1 MDHQEFVDSVGMP
14 CCVIAV
20 EKKGDTYGDIR
31 IQCAND
37 SYKEIMG
44 PAYRDNML
52 YYELVPQDNKFEDYC
67 YRAAV
72 LKQRMHAYVETKAL
86 RCWTDQTLIPL
97 ESDRDDIGYC
107 EYIFEFTWE
116 AEVDRMASVSVNEA
130 KIVLEVGMTIIRG
143 ESFHESLDK
152 ALNIIV
158 DASGAKGCRAIYI
171 DHDKKEVINYGKVLR
186 DKRWQKRE
194 TEYITYDL
202 VKEWSDVIDVSDAL
216 IIKDERDMEMV
227 AEIDPEWAES
237 MRESGVTSLV
247 MVPLHR
253 EKAVVGYLYVV
264 NFDVD
269 RVAEVKEILVMTS
282 YILGTEIAN
291 HQLVK
296 KLDEISSVD
305 ELTGLGNRRAM
316 HRKMDMI
323 RRAGSKTPFGVVNLD
338 LNGLK
343 AVNDNEGH
351 EAGDALLVQAG
362 EILEKV
368 FYQEDLF
375 RTGGDEFVVI
385 ISDIEKDAFDHKLI
399 TLRDNM
405 DKNVDV
411 SFAIG
416 EFWSDGS
423 DELKD
428 AFRYADER
436 MYEDKKIF
444 YESHPEKERR
454 KKAR

>member
-1 MDHQEFVDSVGMP
+1 MNYQVFVDSVGMP

-20 EKKGDTYGDIR
+20 EKKGDSYGDIR
-31 IQCAND
+31 IKCAND

-44 PAYRDNML
+44 PAYYDNML

-72 LKQRMHAYVETKAL
+72 LKQRMHAYVETNAL
-86 RCWTDQTLIPL
+86 HCWTDQTLIPL
-97 ESDRDDIGYC
+97 ESDRDDTGYC

-116 AEVDRMASVSVNEA
+116 AEVDRMASVSVDEA

-152 ALNIIV
+152 VLNIIV

-171 DHDKKEVINYGKVLR
+171 DHDKKEVINYGKVLI
-186 DKRWQKRE
+186 DERWKNRK
-194 TEYITYDL
+194 TDSITYDL
-202 VKEWSDVIDVSDAL
+202 VKKWGDVIGVSDAL
-216 IIKDERDMEMV
+216 IVKDERDMEMV
-227 AEIDPEWAES
+227 EDIDPEWADS
-237 MRESGVTSLV
+237 MRQNGVTSLV

-253 EKAVVGYLYVV
+253 EKTVVGYLYVV
-264 NFDVD
+264 NFDVEK
-269 RVAEVKEILVMTS
+269 VAEVKEILVMTS

-385 ISDIEKDAFDHKLI
+385 ISDIEKDAFDHKLMM
-399 TLRDNM
+399 LRDNM
-405 DKNVDV
+405 DKNADV

-423 DELKD
+423 DDLKD

-444 YESHPEKERR
+444 YESNPEKERR